1 MAARTKTTAKKKV
14 SRTRKGKAAVSPLDR
29 LTKDLPP
36 TLREFSRQVQGRLN
50 RLEKEIDRVQA
61 SYRKQIAHLIRVA
74 SHRLGQLEA
83 RGEGQWR
90 RLAEPARKEAIR
102 LLSQLEKAIS
112 PQAKE
117 AKKVVRE
124 VKKGVEQAKQDVRH
138 TAEHLKQN
146 VQKAAATAA
155 AAIPRPSSVPSPS
168 HPFPSHGSEP
178 GGGAS

>member
-1 MAARTKTTAKKKV
+1 MAARTKTTAKKRG
-14 SRTRKGKAAVSPLDR
+14 SRTTKGKAPVSPLNR

-50 RLEKEIDRVQA
+50 RLEREIDRVQA

-83 RGEGQWR
+83 EGEGQWR

-112 PQAKE
+112 PQTKQ

-124 VKKGVEQAKQDVRH
+124 VKKGVEQAKQDVKQ

-146 VQKAAATAA
+146 VQRAAATAA
-155 AAIPRPSSVPSPS
+155 AALPRPSVPSPT
-168 HPFPSHGSEP
+168 HPLPSHGSEP
-178 GGGAS
+178 GGGAT

>member
-1 MAARTKTTAKKKV
+1 MAARTKTTAKKKS
-14 SRTRKGKAAVSPLDR
+14 SRTTKGKAGVSRLDR
-29 LTKDLPP
+29 LTRDLPP
-36 TLREFSRQVQGRLN
+36 TLREFSKQVQGRLN

-90 RLAEPARKEAIR
+90 RLAEPARKEAVR

-112 PQAKE
+112 PQTKQ

-124 VKKGVEQAKQDVRH
+124 VKRDVEQAKQDVKH

-155 AAIPRPSSVPSPS
+155 AAISRPSSVPSPS
-168 HPFPSHGSEP
+168 HPFPHGSDTG

>member
-1 MAARTKTTAKKKV
+1 MAPRTKTTTTKKV
-14 SRTRKGKAAVSPLDR
+14 SRTTKRKAGVSPLDR

-36 TLREFSRQVQGRLN
+36 TLREFSKQVQGRLN
-50 RLEKEIDRVQA
+50 RLEREIDRVQA

-83 RGEGQWR
+83 QGEGQWR

-112 PQAKE
+112 PQTRQ

-124 VKKGVEQAKQDVRH
+124 VRKGVEQAKQDVKH
-138 TAEHLKQN
+138 TAEHLKHN

-155 AAIPRPSSVPSPS
+155 AAIPRPSTVPSPS
-168 HPFPSHGSEP
+168 HPFPSHGGDP